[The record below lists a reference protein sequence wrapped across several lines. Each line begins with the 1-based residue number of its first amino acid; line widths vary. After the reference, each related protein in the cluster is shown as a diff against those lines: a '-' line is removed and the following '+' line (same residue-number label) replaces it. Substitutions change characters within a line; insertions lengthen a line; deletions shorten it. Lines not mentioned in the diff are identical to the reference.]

1 MKRPIGVTVLAAFS
15 AILAILA
22 IVNSLQWLG
31 FLGWIGHRPN
41 IVTPNFWNF
50 FMYALLA
57 WVYVWLTQM
66 LLKVDPSAWLFMMVI
81 TIFNLTLAF
90 VELLNSSW
98 ENVAAMVVLNGIVL
112 IYMMLPGTR
121 KAFGQVQQ
129 K

>member
-1 MKRPIGVTVLAAFS
+1 MKRPIGVTILAVLAG
-15 AILAILA
+15 ILALLA
-22 IVNSLQWLG
+22 LAATLRWLG
-31 FLGWIGHRPN
+31 LFPWLGPGPGVRVFN
-41 IVTPNFWNF
+41 IWNA
-50 FMYALLA
+50 MIWGLLA

-66 LLKVDPSAWLFMMVI
+66 LWRVDPQAWLFMAVI
-81 TIFNLTLAF
+81 TVFNLTLAF

-129 K
+129 Q